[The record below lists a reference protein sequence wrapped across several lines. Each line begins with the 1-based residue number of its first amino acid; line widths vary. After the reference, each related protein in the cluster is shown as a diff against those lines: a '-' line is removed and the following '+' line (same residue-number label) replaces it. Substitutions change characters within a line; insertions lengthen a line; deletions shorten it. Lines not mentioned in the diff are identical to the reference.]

1 MTKMRAATGTEG
13 ERVVLIS
20 GHHDYRTAKR
30 ASIHHVADALTGC
43 GFEVSFISTRFSWL
57 SRYAGRD
64 SRLFLW
70 NKANRVEVV
79 NGIQCL
85 LWRTSL
91 HPFRSGNR
99 LADAVLGRLFAAYAN
114 LPNAH
119 FDRLVTEAD
128 YLIIEAG
135 IPAIYLRR
143 LRRLNPAAK
152 IICYCTDRPDVVGTH
167 PFVRQILIEDQHLVD
182 HFVLRSRAMA
192 DYFTFVAGQLYHAGY
207 GINPDEF
214 ENIGPSPYRT
224 SGKTAVSVGSMLF
237 DESFFDVA
245 APAFRDLQ
253 FHVIG
258 ADAEVEPG
266 PNLHAHP
273 EMSYADTL
281 PFVKHASIGVA
292 PYRAAPGGEYLADS
306 SLKLAQFEYFGM
318 PAVCPHFAVGQSGA
332 RIGYEP
338 GDAQSI
344 RNAVERALTLVGKVE
359 PRDFP
364 DWSEVAMRVLTPT
377 AYPDTA
383 LN

>member
-1 MTKMRAATGTEG
+1 MTKMRAATETEG
-13 ERVVLIS
+13 QRVVLIS

-30 ASIHHVADALTGC
+30 ASIHQVADALTGC
-43 GFEVSFISTRFSWL
+43 GFDVSFISTRFSWL
-57 SRYAGRD
+57 SRYAAKD

-70 NKANRVEVV
+70 DKANRVEVV
-79 NGIQCL
+79 NGISCL

-91 HPFRSGNR
+91 HPFHSNNR

-119 FDRLVTEAD
+119 FDRLVTGAD

-143 LRRLNPAAK
+143 LRRLNPTAK

-167 PFVRQILIEDQHLVD
+167 PFVRQKLIEDQHLVD
-182 HFVLRSRAMA
+182 YFVLRSRAMA
-192 DYFTFVAGQLYHAGY
+192 DYFSFVPGRLYYAGY
-207 GINPDEF
+207 GINRGEF
-214 ENIGPSPYRT
+214 EGIGPSPYRNG
-224 SGKTAVSVGSMLF
+224 GKTAVSVGSMLF

-258 ADAEVEPG
+258 ADAEVEAA
-266 PNLHAHP
+266 PNLHTHP
-273 EMSYADTL
+273 EMPYADTL

-292 PYRAAPGGEYLADS
+292 PYRPAPGGEYLADS

-318 PAVCPHFAVGQSGA
+318 PAVCPHFAVGRSST
-332 RIGYEP
+332 RVGYEP
-338 GDAQSI
+338 GDPQSI
-344 RNAVERALTLVGKVE
+344 RDAVETALTLVGKVE

-364 DWSEVAMRVLTPT
+364 DWSEVAMRILQPT

-383 LN
+383 LD